1 MGPNGKPLLEDGRG
15 PTYIPNMPASK
26 FEMMINRN
34 MTAAYI
40 GHNYDAK
47 LRNIHVV
54 GMIDGVISEPIGG
67 AHRDKELILNNVRSS
82 IVDSLNEFKNMHR
95 E

>member
-1 MGPNGKPLLEDGRG
+1 MKDAGLTEAEMEYYKMYVETTTMFENHLAQKMGPNGKPLLEDGRG

-47 LRNIHVV
+47 LQKHTC
-54 GMIDGVISEPIGG
+54 DWY
-67 AHRDKELILNNVRSS
+67 D
-82 IVDSLNEFKNMHR
+82 
-95 E
+95 